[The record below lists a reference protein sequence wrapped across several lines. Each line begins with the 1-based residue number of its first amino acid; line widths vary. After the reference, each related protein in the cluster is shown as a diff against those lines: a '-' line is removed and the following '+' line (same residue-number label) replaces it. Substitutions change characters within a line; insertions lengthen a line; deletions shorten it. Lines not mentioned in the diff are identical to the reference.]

1 MLFFRSDKNGINLL
15 TFLSVAEFQKK
26 LQAAPFWATTGC
38 EEDKKRLLEDN
49 SIWCQN
55 FMKWAEKEADVLSLI
70 EKTMKWR
77 AEVKIY
83 SWNTSQ
89 VGLLSRFNF
98 FFWFQLN
105 MSAIKL
111 ASKK

>member
-1 MLFFRSDKNGINLL
+1 MK
-15 TFLSVAEFQKK
+15 TVPSVAEFQKK
-26 LQAAPFWATTGC
+26 LQAAPFWTSTGC
-38 EEDKKRLLEDN
+38 EEDKKRLLADN

-83 SWNTSQ
+83 GWNTSQ
-89 VGLLSRFNF
+89 VCLFIPRRISI
-98 FFWFQLN
+98 
-105 MSAIKL
+105 SYL
-111 ASKK
+111 AMGQ

>member
-1 MLFFRSDKNGINLL
+1 MK
-15 TFLSVAEFQKK
+15 TVPSVAEFQKK
-26 LQAAPFWATTGC
+26 LQAAPFWASTGC

-83 SWNTSQ
+83 GWNTGQ
-89 VGLLSRFNF
+89 VCF
-98 FFWFQLN
+98 FIQLGVRLIVFQLESISDLV
-105 MSAIKL
+105 MGQ
-111 ASKK
+111 